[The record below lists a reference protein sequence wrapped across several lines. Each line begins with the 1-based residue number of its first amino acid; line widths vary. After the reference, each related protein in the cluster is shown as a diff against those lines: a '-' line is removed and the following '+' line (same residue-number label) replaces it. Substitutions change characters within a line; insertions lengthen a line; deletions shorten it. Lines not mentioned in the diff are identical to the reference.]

1 MIMDWSFLNILKNA
15 EFNTLMFAAAVTCW
29 ILHCCYPN
37 NEWYFGVAL
46 LCTSYCFLRFFV
58 YIYKLLCFKVQAKRT
73 REYNKQMEDQKVL
86 DNRRQAQYVF
96 DRIGVETQNILKN
109 IVKKGDVS
117 SYSNVY
123 ILRSKF
129 EYGIMIQHLSSYLYS
144 DNLISDWVSID
155 ETSDTYCVH
164 IKYPLNDIIKDCI
177 N

>member
-1 MIMDWSFLNILKNA
+1 MILRI
-15 EFNTLMFAAAVTCW
+15 
-29 ILHCCYPN
+29 N
-37 NEWYFGVAL
+37 NL
-46 LCTSYCFLRFFV
+46 
-58 YIYKLLCFKVQAKRT
+58 IK
-73 REYNKQMEDQKVL
+73 EYGKGDNYQKVL

-96 DRIGVETQNILKN
+96 DRIGVETQNIIKN